1 MLRAATKMRISPENV
16 AAHNEY
22 QRRYYARPRRS
33 ALHMRPGSSP
43 YVTRHLD
50 EVAAAA
56 ALLPGQHVLEV
67 GCGMGRFSRELV
79 ARGLRVTGIDLSPE
93 LLAEL
98 HRHLG
103 STVTTYCCDIAE
115 AASLVPGGF
124 DAAVGFFVL
133 HHLPHLE
140 GSLRALARLV
150 RPGGA
155 VAFAEPNAF
164 NPLFYLQI
172 AVTPGMTWRG
182 DGGVRRMRPS
192 VVGGAM
198 RAAGLVGVAA
208 RSYGYLP
215 PLLYNRPAGRRLDH
229 LLQRLAPLPPLRAFQ
244 LFAGRVSP

>member
-1 MLRAATKMRISPENV
+1 MTITPRDV

-56 ALLPGQHVLEV
+56 GLQAGQRVLEV
-67 GCGMGRFSRELV
+67 GCGMGRFTQELI
-79 ARGLRVTGIDLSPE
+79 ARGLHVTGVDLSPE

-103 STVTTYCCDIAE
+103 SSVTTYCCDIAE
-115 AASLVPGGF
+115 AASEMPCGF

-140 GSLRALARLV
+140 GSLRALVRLV

-155 VAFAEPNAF
+155 IAFAEPNAF
-164 NPLFYLQI
+164 NPLFYAQI
-172 AVTPGMTWRG
+172 AITPGMTWRG

-198 RAAGLVGVAA
+198 RTAGLGDVAA

-215 PLLYNRPAGRRLDH
+215 PLLYNRPVGRRLDH
-229 LLQRLAPLPPLRAFQ
+229 LLQRLAPFPPLRAFQ
-244 LFAGRVSP
+244 LFAARVSP